1 MPGTSGQNGK
11 GVSFCAIGNV
21 LWQVI
26 VYHYSY
32 WIAVSGNLIVQELG
46 LHHLAAQQREKPQTR
61 LASSFFF
68 LFRQI
73 FLQYIVPENGFFF
86 FGLKAK
92 QYSAVQW
99 LRRVQQGSSQ
109 TVPCTR

>member
-46 LHHLAAQQREKPQTR
+46 LHHLAAQQREKPQAR
-61 LASSFFF
+61 LAIFFF
-68 LFRQI
+68 FMQI
-73 FLQYIVPENGFFF
+73 LQYIVPENGFF

-99 LRRVQQGSSQ
+99 LRRVQQVSSQ